1 MNISC
6 SDQDASSPAPHF
18 IVLAFA
24 GMLEND
30 STALVDNVL
39 RRPILVSIGV
49 PRGVLIVLRDGT
61 GIVEPQFW
69 CKAKR
74 SVQGHLR
81 RFARAPAASTV
92 PLKADVRL
100 HRNV

>member
-81 RFARAPAASTV
+81 RFARAPAPSTV